1 MSSAGAVLA
10 VAVLGSFMAFVD
22 ATIVNIAV
30 PNIAH
35 DFSASRLSG
44 VSWVLNAY
52 NIVFAAFL
60 VGGGQLADLLG
71 RRKVFSFAL
80 VAFTFGSTLCAV
92 APSLG
97 LLIAARVLQAAGSA
111 MLVPSS
117 LAIVLEAHDERTSG
131 HAVALWSAVAA
142 LAAGIGPPLGG
153 LLITASSWRLVFLV
167 NIPVGVVAFVLAQ
180 RVLIE
185 SRAPGR
191 RRMPDLLGGA
201 VLALAIA
208 SLVLA
213 VVKGQEW
220 GWGNARVVGSF
231 AAAVAL
237 GAYFLFRSSRQRNPV
252 LDLSLLRIRSFA
264 LSNTVTLVMAGGF
277 YAYTL
282 CNVLFL
288 TGVWRYSIL
297 TAGLALTP
305 GPLTAMAIA
314 GPASRVVE
322 RVDHRLV
329 VVPGALIWAG
339 GMAYFATTLGVG
351 PDFLG
356 GWLPG
361 MLILG
366 VGAGLT
372 FPTLSAAA
380 VSSVPGPRFAVATS
394 LNSVARQLGAALGV
408 AMLIAIIGTPT
419 PLQALHAFE
428 HGWLFAG
435 SCFFIGSLACV
446 ALVVKGAEG
455 ERSGARLGGNNRA
468 QSRSGGSVEDD
479 PLSEPN
485 AVDSLPS
492 LSESEGERAQV
503 TPQTV
508 AQFLLHVPVFAALS
522 DSMREEIGALAS
534 NVSLAALEWLFR
546 EGDSADGVYVVRVG
560 HLEVL
565 SEEGEPQRINTLTRG
580 AVLGELALLSDSPRS
595 ASVRALRDSE
605 LLRIDRDSF
614 HSLLRREPELAL
626 SLTRVLSTQLQAS
639 RAAPVAR
646 RPRPVTIALRAVGPN
661 MPVLEIADEL
671 SRAMCAWGSVAV
683 LHPDP
688 QRHAPGD
695 SGGGAQEGDRH
706 SGDVDAT
713 RAQAIARFGPLVERC
728 ELDHDHVIM
737 VCGSGETT
745 SAWDEF
751 CTARSDRVLVL
762 VGGSRD
768 ALQAAPSDGLADSRS
783 RETYWTASFRGADL
797 VGYNIE
803 PGSGSLARWID
814 VLQPAS
820 VFTVRAGEERRG
832 DCARMARRLAGRS
845 VGVVLAGGGAR
856 AFAHLGALEVLLDA
870 GLLVDRV
877 AGVSMG
883 SFIGG
888 LLATGHDSAAMD
900 ACCYEEWVRRNPIN
914 DYTLPRHALIKGHKA
929 EAMLER
935 VFGDGRVEE
944 LTRSYYCASVNLRS
958 NQLVIDR
965 SGLLTDAIGASMSLP
980 LIGPPMRREDRLL
993 VDGSLLDNLPI
1004 APMSSSGEGPV
1015 LAIDIKG
1022 GEGHSHRAEGVAS
1035 NSSPAA
1041 DQVTGVRVGAARPM
1055 GAAHHTGAARPSRP
1069 PRLPSLP
1076 ETMARIALLSSA
1088 NTDEAARRHAD
1099 MTISVRVPGVGLLEF
1114 HQIDAARKAGRLA
1127 AIAALRDAPAWLKG
1141 GGEDTTTTVGQ
1152 RTVVRV

>member
-1 MSSAGAVLA
+1 MLA

-30 PNIAH
+30 PSIAH
-35 DFSASRLSG
+35 DFSGSRLSG

-80 VAFTFGSTLCAV
+80 VAFTIGSTLCAV
-92 APSLG
+92 APTLG

-117 LAIVLEAHDERTSG
+117 LAIVLEAHNERTRG
-131 HAVALWSAVAA
+131 HAVALWSAVGA

-191 RRMPDLLGGA
+191 RHMPDLLGGA

-208 SLVLA
+208 ALVLA

-220 GWGNARVVGSF
+220 GWGNARVLGAF
-231 AAAVAL
+231 AVAAVLA
-237 GAYFLFRSSRQRNPV
+237 AYFLFRSSRERNPV

-305 GPLTAMAIA
+305 GPVTAMAVA

-322 RVDHRLV
+322 RLGHRAV
-329 VVPGALIWAG
+329 AVPGALIWAG
-339 GMAYFATTLGVG
+339 GMAYFATTLGGG

-380 VSSVPGPRFAVATS
+380 VGSVPGPRFAVATS

-408 AMLIAIIGTPT
+408 AVLIAIVGTPT

-435 SCFFIGSLACV
+435 GCFLVGSVACV
-446 ALVVKGAEG
+446 ALVVRATEDSSGAKGASSFEQNQSG
-455 ERSGARLGGNNRA
+455 ETAGGVPIA
-468 QSRSGGSVEDD
+468 ETK
-479 PLSEPN
+479 
-485 AVDSLPS
+485 AVDLLPS
-492 LSESEGERAQV
+492 LRESEGARAQV
-503 TPQTV
+503 TPQSV
-508 AQFLLHVPVFAALS
+508 AEFLLHVPVFAALS
-522 DSMREEIGALAS
+522 ETMRKEIGALAT
-534 NVSLAALEWLFR
+534 NVSLAAQQWLFR
-546 EGDSADGVYVVRVG
+546 EGDRADGVYVVRVG

-565 SEEGEPQRINTLTRG
+565 SEDGEPQRINTLTRG
-580 AVLGELALLSDSPRS
+580 AVLGELALLSHSERS

-605 LLRIDRDSF
+605 LLRVDRDSF
-614 HSLLRREPELAL
+614 ESLLRREPELTL

-639 RAAPVAR
+639 RAVPVAR
-646 RPRPVTIALRAVGPN
+646 RPRPVTIALRAVGADVPA
-661 MPVLEIADEL
+661 LDIADEL
-671 SRAMCAWGSVAV
+671 SGAMCAWGSVAV

-695 SGGGAQEGDRH
+695 SAREGYEGDRH

-713 RAQAIARFGPLVERC
+713 RAEAIARFTPLVERC
-728 ELDHDHVIM
+728 ELDHDQVIM
-737 VCGSGETT
+737 VCGGSAHA

-751 CTARSDRVLVL
+751 CTARADRVVMLVS
-762 VGGSRD
+762 GGGGVPPP
-768 ALQAAPSDGLADSRS
+768 APSNGREDSPDDGSDWAMSL
-783 RETYWTASFRGADL
+783 RGADL
-797 VGYNIE
+797 AGYDLQ
-803 PGSGSLARWID
+803 PGSGSLAGWID
-814 VLQPAS
+814 ALAPAS
-820 VFTVRAGEERRG
+820 VFAIRAGKDRRD
-832 DCARMARRLAGRS
+832 DCARMARRLTGRS

-870 GLLVDRV
+870 DMPVDRV

-914 DYTLPRHALIKGHKA
+914 DYTVPRHALIKGHKA

-935 VFGDGRVEE
+935 VFGDLRLEE
-944 LTRSYYCASVNLRS
+944 IPRSFYCASVNLRG
-958 NQLVIDR
+958 NRLVIDR

-1022 GEGHSHRAEGVAS
+1022 GEGHSHRAEGAAPNSSVAS
-1035 NSSPAA
+1035 GQIAGA
-1041 DQVTGVRVGAARPM
+1041 QVGAAR
-1055 GAAHHTGAARPSRP
+1055 ATGPARPPRS

-1088 NTDEAARRHAD
+1088 NTDESARRHAD
-1099 MTISVRVPGVGLLEF
+1099 MTIPVRVPGVGLLEF
-1114 HQIDAARKAGRLA
+1114 HQIDAAREAGRLA
-1127 AIAALRDAPAWLKG
+1127 AIAALEKAPAWLVGNGGRG
-1141 GGEDTTTTVGQ
+1141 GGETVSGR
-1152 RTVVRV
+1152 RTVLRV

>member
-1 MSSAGAVLA
+1 VSSAGAVLA

-35 DFSASRLSG
+35 DFSGSRLSG

-80 VAFTFGSTLCAV
+80 VAFTIGSALCAV

-97 LLIAARVLQAAGSA
+97 LLVGARVLQAAGSA

-117 LAIVLEAHDERTSG
+117 LAIVLEAHDDRTRG

-191 RRMPDLLGGA
+191 RRMPDLLGGG
-201 VLALAIA
+201 VLAFAIA
-208 SLVLA
+208 ALVLA

-231 AAAVAL
+231 AAAAVL

-305 GPLTAMAIA
+305 GPITAMAIA

-322 RVDHRLV
+322 RLGHRAVAL
-329 VVPGALIWAG
+329 PGALIWAG
-339 GMAYFATTLGVG
+339 GMAYFATTLGTR

-380 VSSVPGPRFAVATS
+380 VGSVPGPRFAVATS

-408 AMLIAIIGTPT
+408 AVLIAIIGTPT

-435 SCFFIGSLACV
+435 GCFLAGSVACL
-446 ALVVKGAEG
+446 ALVVKGTEDTTAAVG
-455 ERSGARLGGNNRA
+455 TSRPGRQSQLDAVADGALIAGPSA
-468 QSRSGGSVEDD
+468 VE
-479 PLSEPN
+479 P
-485 AVDSLPS
+485 LPS
-492 LSESEGERAQV
+492 LAESEGERAQV
-503 TPQTV
+503 TPQTI
-508 AQFLLHVPVFAALS
+508 AEFLLHVPVFAALS
-522 DSMREEIGALAS
+522 DAMREEIGALATS
-534 NVSLAALEWLFR
+534 VSLATHEWLFR

-560 HLEVL
+560 HLEVV
-565 SEEGEPQRINTLTRG
+565 SQQDEPQRINTLTRG
-580 AVLGELALLSDSPRS
+580 AVLGELALLSGSVRS

-614 HSLLRREPELAL
+614 ESLLRREPELAL

-646 RPRPVTIALRAVGPN
+646 RPRPVTIALRAVGPDV
-661 MPVLEIADEL
+661 PVLDIADEL

-688 QRHAPGD
+688 QRHED
-695 SGGGAQEGDRH
+695 FEGARTE
-706 SGDVDAT
+706 
-713 RAQAIARFGPLVERC
+713 AIARFGPLVERC
-728 ELDHDHVIM
+728 ELDHDQVIM
-737 VCGSGETT
+737 VCGGGVHA

-751 CTARSDRVLVL
+751 CTARADRVLVL
-762 VGGSRD
+762 VSGRD
-768 ALQAAPSDGLADSRS
+768 DRPPGPPDGREDSPDDGND
-783 RETYWTASFRGADL
+783 WTTSLRGADL
-797 VGYNIE
+797 VGYDLQ

-814 VLQPAS
+814 TLAPAS
-820 VFTVRAGEERRG
+820 VFAVRAGEDRREDG
-832 DCARMARRLAGRS
+832 ARMARRLAGRS

-870 GLLVDRV
+870 GMPVDRV

-888 LLATGHDSAAMD
+888 LLATGHDSTAMD

-914 DYTLPRHALIKGHKA
+914 DYTVPRHALIKGHKA

-935 VFGDGRVEE
+935 VFGDLRVEE
-944 LTRSYYCASVNLRS
+944 LARSFYCASVNLRG
-958 NQLVIDR
+958 NQLVIDS

-980 LIGPPMRREDRLL
+980 LIGPPLRREDRLL

-1004 APMSSSGEGPV
+1004 APMSSSGEGPA

-1022 GEGHSHRAEGVAS
+1022 GDERSHR
-1035 NSSPAA
+1035 
-1041 DQVTGVRVGAARPM
+1041 T
-1055 GAAHHTGAARPSRP
+1055 ARPSRP

-1088 NTDEAARRHAD
+1088 NTDESARRYAD

-1114 HQIDAARKAGRLA
+1114 HQIDAAREAGKLA
-1127 AIAALRDAPAWLKG
+1127 AIAALEDAPAWLVG
-1141 GGEDTTTTVGQ
+1141 GGEDGGAVTGQ

>member
-1 MSSAGAVLA
+1 MAPARTRRVSSAGAVLA

-35 DFSASRLSG
+35 DFSGSRLSG

-80 VAFTFGSTLCAV
+80 VAFTIGSALCAV

-97 LLIAARVLQAAGSA
+97 LLVGARVLQAASSA

-117 LAIVLEAHDERTSG
+117 LAIVLEAHDDRTRG

-191 RRMPDLLGGA
+191 RRMPDLLGGG
-201 VLALAIA
+201 VLAFAIA
-208 SLVLA
+208 ALVLA

-231 AAAVAL
+231 AAAAVL

-305 GPLTAMAIA
+305 GPITAMAIA

-322 RVDHRLV
+322 RLGHRV
-329 VVPGALIWAG
+329 VAVPGALIWAG

-351 PDFLG
+351 PNFLG

-380 VSSVPGPRFAVATS
+380 VGSVPGPRFAVATS

-408 AMLIAIIGTPT
+408 AVLIAIIGTPT

-435 SCFFIGSLACV
+435 GCFLAGSIACLA
-446 ALVVKGAEG
+446 LMVKGAEDGAAAGETRGRSGQGRIG
-455 ERSGARLGGNNRA
+455 ERADDVPFAVSA
-468 QSRSGGSVEDD
+468 VE
-479 PLSEPN
+479 L
-485 AVDSLPS
+485 LPS
-492 LSESEGERAQV
+492 LTESDGERAEIA
-503 TPQTV
+503 PQTT
-508 AQFLLHVPVFAALS
+508 AEFLLHVPVFAALS
-522 DSMREEIGALAS
+522 DAMREEIGTLATS
-534 NVSLAALEWLFR
+534 VSLATHGWLFR

-565 SEEGEPQRINTLTRG
+565 SEQDKPQRINTLTRG
-580 AVLGELALLSDSPRS
+580 AVLGELALLSGSERS

-614 HSLLRREPELAL
+614 ESLLRREPELAL

-646 RPRPVTIALRAVGPN
+646 RPRPVTIALRAVGPDV
-661 MPVLEIADEL
+661 PVLEIADEL
-671 SRAMCAWGSVAV
+671 SRAMCTWGSVAV

-688 QRHAPGD
+688 RSH
-695 SGGGAQEGDRH
+695 
-706 SGDVDAT
+706 VDFDGT
-713 RAQAIARFGPLVERC
+713 RAEAIARFGPLVERC
-728 ELDHDHVIM
+728 ELDHDRVIM
-737 VCGSGETT
+737 VCGGGVDA

-751 CTARSDRVLVL
+751 CTARADRVAVL
-762 VGGSRD
+762 VSDSRD
-768 ALQAAPSDGLADSRS
+768 ARLPPSGDEREDNPDDGNDWAMSL
-783 RETYWTASFRGADL
+783 RGADL
-797 VGYNIE
+797 VGYDVQ
-803 PGSGSLARWID
+803 PGSGSLAGWIE
-814 VLQPAS
+814 VLSPTS
-820 VFTVRAGEERRG
+820 VFAIRAGEDRRG

-870 GLLVDRV
+870 GMPIDRV

-914 DYTLPRHALIKGHKA
+914 DYTIPRHALIKGHKA

-935 VFGDGRVEE
+935 VFGDLRVEE
-944 LTRSYYCASVNLRS
+944 LARSFYCASVNLRG

-965 SGLLTDAIGASMSLP
+965 SGLLVDAIGASMSLP
-980 LIGPPMRREDRLL
+980 LIGPPLRREDRLL

-1022 GEGHSHRAEGVAS
+1022 GDERAPRGVDFTANGS
-1035 NSSPAA
+1035 GSPERIA
-1041 DQVTGVRVGAARPM
+1041 QRT
-1055 GAAHHTGAARPSRP
+1055 RPSRP

-1088 NTDEAARRHAD
+1088 NTDESARRYAD

-1114 HQIDAARKAGRLA
+1114 HQIDAAREAGRLA
-1127 AIAALRDAPAWLKG
+1127 AIAALEDAPPWLVG
-1141 GGEDTTTTVGQ
+1141 GGRDDVAVVGR